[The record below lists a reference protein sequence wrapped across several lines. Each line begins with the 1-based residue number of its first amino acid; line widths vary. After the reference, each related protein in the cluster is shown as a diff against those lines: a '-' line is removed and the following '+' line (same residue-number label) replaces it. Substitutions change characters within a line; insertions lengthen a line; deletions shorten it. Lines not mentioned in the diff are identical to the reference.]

1 MIGSFMEF
9 VEIVVSRI
17 NRISLIIRKNN
28 VSRNLIR
35 WIYMENSNYWFVIVN
50 TTNANEQDNSARRYI
65 RRYLKDNHQITTGRS
80 W

>member
-1 MIGSFMEF
+1 
-9 VEIVVSRI
+9 
-17 NRISLIIRKNN
+17 
-28 VSRNLIR
+28 
-35 WIYMENSNYWFVIVN
+35 MENSNYWFVIVN